1 MSVFFNLYFLSSDI
15 FLLITSLNLLI
26 FGVFLASNKVL
37 GSPVLSKIFAILV
50 YKTLFLSILI
60 LILQVPISAYFL
72 NGLLFTNYFTYFANI
87 LLVIFS
93 FNIASLS
100 LPYLETQKIQFFEFW
115 ILLLFSVV
123 AISFVIFSFDLLSVY
138 ISIELQSL
146 IFYILASFNRTSEFS
161 TEAGLK
167 YFILGAFSSAFLLM
181 GSAILYGLCGV
192 TNLMDFSKLCSG
204 LLLFDSNFAVGLTV
218 GIIFFITSLLFKF
231 NSAPFHFWSPDVYD
245 GVPLPVTAIFAILPK
260 IALAGLLI
268 KIIFFAFSQQLIL
281 VKYFLFICCLLSSI
295 LGILG
300 AFSQLKWKRFIAYS
314 SIGHS
319 SFILLALVSDD
330 FLTIV
335 NSFLFLIVYSVSSLL
350 FFYIVTNLQF
360 FQFPNKNFSRFI
372 TSIKSLSSIN
382 SILSFYLL
390 ILMFSFAGLPPFAGF
405 FSKFF
410 ILLTSLKT
418 NWVSLSITLILLNC
432 LASFYYLR
440 FSKMIYFDVKP
451 TQLVLVPMTKSN
463 SILSTLCVLFLIFL
477 IFDLDFL
484 LSVSKLITIS
494 LIK

>member
-1 MSVFFNLYFLSSDI
+1 M
-15 FLLITSLNLLI
+15 
-26 FGVFLASNKVL
+26 
-37 GSPVLSKIFAILV
+37 
-50 YKTLFLSILI
+50 
-60 LILQVPISAYFL
+60 
-72 NGLLFTNYFTYFANI
+72 
-87 LLVIFS
+87 
-93 FNIASLS
+93 
-100 LPYLETQKIQFFEFW
+100 
-115 ILLLFSVV
+115 LFSVV

-245 GVPLPVTAIFAILPK
+245 GVPLPVTATFAILPK

-300 AFSQLKWKRFIAYS
+300 AFSQLK
-314 SIGHS
+314 
-319 SFILLALVSDD
+319 
-330 FLTIV
+330 
-335 NSFLFLIVYSVSSLL
+335 
-350 FFYIVTNLQF
+350 
-360 FQFPNKNFSRFI
+360 
-372 TSIKSLSSIN
+372 
-382 SILSFYLL
+382 
-390 ILMFSFAGLPPFAGF
+390 
-405 FSKFF
+405 
-410 ILLTSLKT
+410 
-418 NWVSLSITLILLNC
+418 
-432 LASFYYLR
+432 
-440 FSKMIYFDVKP
+440 
-451 TQLVLVPMTKSN
+451 
-463 SILSTLCVLFLIFL
+463 
-477 IFDLDFL
+477 
-484 LSVSKLITIS
+484 
-494 LIK
+494 